1 MGGVDELLS
10 DSFIMYILLW
20 WFAEVAVVLVGAADD
35 SVVSDCDF
43 SRVVVVLLYCFTFSV
58 VSFVVALIGVV
69 GDDVDSDCNFGMNV
83 TVLLCYFSF
92 SFICQCWQ
100 IFYNVLIGF
109 FLLSCSFWVIESC
122 LWYNYSYIAETF
134 GFFIFVHDVTVL

>member
-1 MGGVDELLS
+1 MNELLS
-10 DSFIMYILLW
+10 DNSIIYIFLW
-20 WFAEVAVVLVGAADD
+20 WFAEVTVVLVGAADD
-35 SVVSDCDF
+35 NVVSDCDF
-43 SRVVVVLLYCFTFSV
+43 DRVVVVLLYCFTFSLV
-58 VSFVVALIGVV
+58 TFVVALIGVV

-109 FLLSCSFWVIESC
+109 VFFCFLVL
-122 LWYNYSYIAETF
+122 F
-134 GFFIFVHDVTVL
+134 GLLKVAYDVTIHTLRTCLGSLFLFMM